1 MLTWWPLGRM
11 SCFMAVLLWL
21 GTGGNNLGVSHKAAW
36 RETILLKSSVL
47 NTRDGLASLT
57 DKTFLNFSLI
67 LVSTCECFKR
77 SRKNQVRAEHV
88 VSPMAKARLTILSL
102 ITLWLIG
109 LFPMSSCPIKV
120 QFQCTEILIIFV
132 CVCFFI

>member
-1 MLTWWPLGRM
+1 
-11 SCFMAVLLWL
+11 
-21 GTGGNNLGVSHKAAW
+21 
-36 RETILLKSSVL
+36 
-47 NTRDGLASLT
+47 
-57 DKTFLNFSLI
+57 
-67 LVSTCECFKR
+67 
-77 SRKNQVRAEHV
+77 